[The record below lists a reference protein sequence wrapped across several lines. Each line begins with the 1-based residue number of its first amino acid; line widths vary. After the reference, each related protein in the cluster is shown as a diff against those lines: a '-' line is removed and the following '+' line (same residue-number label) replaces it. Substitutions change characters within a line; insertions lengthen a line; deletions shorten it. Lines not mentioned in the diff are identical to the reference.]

1 MKESRSTQRP
11 SVRRDDS
18 AIDAGAVFR
27 ALGDSTRLRILERL
41 AEGEECVCTLAE
53 DVETSQPLLSFHLR
67 VLREAR
73 LVKSRRDGRWIHYS
87 INKEEIEAIE
97 GYFSNLR
104 EPRGVPRAVK
114 RCRD

>member
-1 MKESRSTQRP
+1 MKENRSAKRP
-11 SVRRDDS
+11 SVRRDES
-18 AIDAGAVFR
+18 PIDACAVFR
-27 ALGDSTRLRILERL
+27 ALGDSTRLRIFERL
-41 AEGEECVCTLAE
+41 AQGEECVCTLAE

-87 INKEEIEAIE
+87 INTEEIEAIE
-97 GYFSNLR
+97 RYFSNLR
-104 EPRGVPRAVK
+104 EPSGLPRAVK